1 MPCSKVVYG
10 GETLIDLTNV
20 TVTADT
26 LAEGV
31 IALDAAGNDVVGTM
45 PTLATIMKTVYPVGA
60 VYTSTVATDP
70 KTLFGFGTWER
81 IQDRFLLAAGSTYS
95 AGATGGEAAHKLT
108 VDEMPSHTH
117 MAKGWAAV
125 VDGSGGYKTLGAEG
139 KSRTYSPD
147 PAGGGQAHN
156 NMPPYL
162 AVYVW
167 KRTA

>member
-10 GETLIDLTNV
+10 GKTLIDLTNV

-26 LAEGV
+26 LADGV
-31 IALDAAGNDVVGTM
+31 IALDAAGNEVVGTM

-60 VYTSTVATDP
+60 VYTSTVATDH

-95 AGATGGEAAHKLT
+95 AGATGGEATHKLT
-108 VDEMPSHTH
+108 VDEMPSHNHTG
-117 MAKGWAAV
+117 KGWANIT
-125 VDGSGGYKTLGAEG
+125 DGSGTYYVLGANG
-139 KSRTYSPD
+139 KSTTYSTNVT
-147 PAGGGQAHN
+147 GGGAAHN